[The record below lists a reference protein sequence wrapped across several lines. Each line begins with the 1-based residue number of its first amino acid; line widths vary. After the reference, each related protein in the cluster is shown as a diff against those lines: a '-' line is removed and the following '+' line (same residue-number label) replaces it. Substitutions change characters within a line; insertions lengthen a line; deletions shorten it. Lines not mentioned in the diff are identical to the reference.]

1 MWQIQINNISD
12 KSDLSDNF
20 IGYQLIEK
28 HSNIIYNTIEH
39 LCNKDYKILNNSLEQ
54 HIIKY
59 VNNITDKRR
68 ELYVYNYGIDKAI
81 LLLNDYNNKT
91 NKFIN
96 TNTKRLLFIIFYNY
110 FTIRYSKIGYINPY
124 IYKINVIN
132 TIIIIQRFWRNVL
145 SYRKILKSE
154 TINKDITYL
163 IEKINNEIT
172 GEPAKKVLIYLVNKF
187 RKRLTNII

>member
-12 KSDLSDNF
+12 LSDLSDNF

-39 LCNKDYKILNNSLEQ
+39 LCNKDYKILNNALEQ

-91 NKFIN
+91 KKFIN
-96 TNTKRLLFIIFYNY
+96 TNTKNLLFIIFYNY
-110 FTIRYSKIGYINPY
+110 FTISYSKIEYINPY

-172 GEPAKKVLIYLVNKF
+172 GEPAKRVLIYLVNKF